1 MLATMPPKGIM
12 RYLCKDDDFHYT
24 EPLDKPGHID
34 KWPRRRKL
42 LEGETLCMVVRG
54 AVIGQDDE
62 FRYTMDI
69 LNNGNI
75 IKNKHPLHTEMPKQ
89 EFLDNV
95 IAPMAYKMLHKLY
108 VKRELERLDKENED
122 DKKEELSDAPNLD
135 LASGAYASEQRES

>member
-12 RYLCKDDDFHYT
+12 RYLYKDDDFHYT
-24 EPLDKPGHID
+24 EPLDSPGKID

-42 LEGETLCMVVRG
+42 QEGETLCMVVRG

-108 VKRELERLDKENED
+108 VKRELERQDKEQE
-122 DKKEELSDAPNLD
+122 KKDTETET
-135 LASGAYASEQRES
+135 